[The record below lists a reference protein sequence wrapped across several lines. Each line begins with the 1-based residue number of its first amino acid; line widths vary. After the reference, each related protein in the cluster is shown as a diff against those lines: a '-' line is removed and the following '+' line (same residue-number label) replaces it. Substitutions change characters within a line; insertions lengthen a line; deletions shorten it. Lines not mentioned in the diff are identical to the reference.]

1 MEIADVKRILRD
13 EIACCQHYTRELR
26 KQHLD
31 EEASFWSAVEYGAA
45 RILAEISERLI
56 QEERHAKRDT

>member
-13 EIACCQHYTRELR
+13 EIAMCQHYARELR
-26 KQHLD
+26 EHHLD

-45 RILAEISERLI
+45 RVLAEISERLI
-56 QEERHAKRDT
+56 WEERHDERDT